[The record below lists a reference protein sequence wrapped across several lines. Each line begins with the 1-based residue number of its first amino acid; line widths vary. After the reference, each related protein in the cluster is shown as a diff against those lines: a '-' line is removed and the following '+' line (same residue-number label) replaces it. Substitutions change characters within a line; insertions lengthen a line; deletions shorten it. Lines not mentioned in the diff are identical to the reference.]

1 MKPPHRRQ
9 FLRLVATVAALPAM
23 SSFAWSQAYPSKPLR
38 WIVGFPPGGGA
49 DTVARIMGQW
59 LSDRLGQ
66 PVIVENRPGAGTN
79 IAVQAVVNS
88 PPDGYTLLFLGASAI
103 VNTSMYENL
112 PFDLQRDIAPV
123 SGLVDYPMVMAA
135 HPSVPAKTIAEFI
148 TYAKANPRKISMAS
162 FGSGSASHLAGEL
175 FKLMAGVDLVHV
187 PYRGGAAMIADL
199 VGGQVQVGFDVM
211 PTSIP
216 HIRTGA
222 LRALGVT
229 NTKRYEGLP
238 DVPSIA
244 ETVPGYE
251 ARTWAGVGVPKGTLS
266 SIILRLNREINDG
279 LANAAIRTRLA
290 DIGTIPMVFTPDE
303 FGAFI
308 AAETEKWGKVVLSA
322 GIKQERF

>member
-1 MKPPHRRQ
+1 MKLPRRQ
-9 FLRLVATVAALPAM
+9 FLHLATVAAALPAL
-23 SSFAWSQAYPSKPLR
+23 SGSARAQAYPSKPLR

-49 DTVARIMGQW
+49 DTVARVMGSW
-59 LSDRLGQ
+59 LSERLEQ
-66 PVIVENRPGAGTN
+66 PVIIENRPGAGTN

-112 PFDLQRDIAPV
+112 PFNVQRDIAPV
-123 SGLVDYPMVMAA
+123 SGLIDYPMVMAA

-148 TYAKANPRKISMAS
+148 AYAKANPRKISMAS

-187 PYRGGAAMIADL
+187 PYRGGAAMITDL

-244 ETVPGYE
+244 ETVAGYE
-251 ARTWAGVGVPKGTLS
+251 ARTWAGVGVPKGTPT

-279 LANAAIRTRLA
+279 LANQAIRARLIN
-290 DIGTIPMVFTPDE
+290 IGTIPMMFTPDE

-308 AAETEKWGKVVLSA
+308 AAETEKWGKVVRSA
-322 GIKQERF
+322 GIKPE

>member
-1 MKPPHRRQ
+1 M
-9 FLRLVATVAALPAM
+9 VAAALPAL
-23 SSFAWSQAYPSKPLR
+23 SRSAGAQTYPYKPLR

-49 DTVARIMGQW
+49 DTVARIMGSW
-59 LSDRLGQ
+59 LSERLGQ
-66 PVIVENRPGAGTN
+66 PVIIENRPGAGTN
-79 IAVQAVVNS
+79 IAVQAVVNA
-88 PPDGYTLLFLGASAI
+88 PPDGYTLLFLGSSAI

-112 PFDLQRDIAPV
+112 PLNLQRDIIPV
-123 SGLVDYPMVMAA
+123 SGLIDYPMVMAA
-135 HPSVPAKTIAEFI
+135 HPAVPAKNIPEFI

-187 PYRGGAAMIADL
+187 PYRGSAAMITDL
-199 VGGQVQVGFDVM
+199 IGGQEQVGFDVM

-238 DVPSIA
+238 DVPSIN
-244 ETVPGYE
+244 ETVAGYE
-251 ARTWAGVGVPKGTLS
+251 ARTWAGVGAPKGTPTN
-266 SIILRLNREINDG
+266 IILRLNREINDG
-279 LANAAIRTRLA
+279 LANPAIRTRLA
-290 DIGTIPMVFTPDE
+290 DIGTIPMVLTPDE

-308 AAETEKWGKVVLSA
+308 AAETEKWGNVVRSA
-322 GIKQERF
+322 GIKPE

>member
-1 MKPPHRRQ
+1 M
-9 FLRLVATVAALPAM
+9 
-23 SSFAWSQAYPSKPLR
+23 
-38 WIVGFPPGGGA
+38 
-49 DTVARIMGQW
+49 
-59 LSDRLGQ
+59 
-66 PVIVENRPGAGTN
+66 
-79 IAVQAVVNS
+79 QAVVNS

-112 PFDLQRDIAPV
+112 PFNLQRDIAPV
-123 SGLVDYPMVMAA
+123 SGLIDYPMVMAA
-135 HPSVPAKTIAEFI
+135 HPSVPAKTIPEFI
-148 TYAKANPRKISMAS
+148 TYAKANPHKISMAS

-187 PYRGGAAMIADL
+187 PYRGGAAMITDL

-251 ARTWAGVGVPKGTLS
+251 ARTWAGVGVPKGTPT

-279 LANAAIRTRLA
+279 LANPAIRARLA

-308 AAETEKWGKVVLSA
+308 AAETEKWGKVVRSA
-322 GIKQERF
+322 GIKPE

>member
-1 MKPPHRRQ
+1 MKLPRRQ
-9 FLRLVATVAALPAM
+9 FLHLATIAAALPAL
-23 SSFAWSQAYPSKPLR
+23 SRSARAQAYPYKPLR

-49 DTVARIMGQW
+49 DTVARVMGSW
-59 LSDRLGQ
+59 LSERLGQ
-66 PVIVENRPGAGTN
+66 PVIIENRPGAGTN

-112 PFDLQRDIAPV
+112 PFNLQRDIAPV
-123 SGLVDYPMVMAA
+123 SGLIDYPMVMAA
-135 HPSVPAKTIAEFI
+135 HPSVPAKTIPEFI

-187 PYRGGAAMIADL
+187 PYRGGAAMITDL
-199 VGGQVQVGFDVM
+199 IGGQVQVGFDVM
-211 PTSIP
+211 PTSIQ
-216 HIRTGA
+216 HIRSGA

-244 ETVPGYE
+244 ETVAGYE
-251 ARTWAGVGVPKGTLS
+251 ARTWAGVGVPKGTPT
-266 SIILRLNREINDG
+266 SIILRLNRELNDG
-279 LANAAIRTRLA
+279 LANPAIRARLA

-308 AAETEKWGKVVLSA
+308 GAETEKWGKVVRSA
-322 GIKQERF
+322 GIKPE